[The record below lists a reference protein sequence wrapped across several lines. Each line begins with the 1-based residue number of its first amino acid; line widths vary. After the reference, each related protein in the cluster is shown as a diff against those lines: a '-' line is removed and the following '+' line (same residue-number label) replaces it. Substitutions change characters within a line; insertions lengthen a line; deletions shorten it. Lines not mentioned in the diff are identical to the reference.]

1 MACIGAEV
9 MRTRTKWLIALAAII
24 MVAGA
29 LRIASP
35 EIVKGYVN
43 RQLGDMGDYRGSV
56 TDVDLS
62 LLRGG
67 YTLHDLTV
75 VKADAE
81 VETPFV
87 EMGTMDLSLQWKALF
102 RGRAVGEMVMHRP
115 IVNMVQSK
123 SDEESQLGTGVNWP
137 QEVRDLFPFRLNI
150 VEVVDGLVTFR
161 APGIEAEE
169 SITAREFQL
178 VLRNLTNVDD
188 RDTEAFADLEMHA
201 RIMGNAPLTLT
212 GQIDPNEEL
221 ATFDV
226 DLSLEGAQLVDVN
239 PWLEE
244 FLKVDA
250 HAGAFSL
257 YAELASADGRFE
269 GYLRPIMENPEFFDM
284 EEAAGGPFK
293 KAWEAM
299 VGFTAKILENRQEDQ
314 VATQI
319 PLSGEYENPR
329 AGILEAMVNLVR
341 NAFIGAFAHSL
352 QGTINFRDVAE
363 DAACFESG
371 GQRSEECEERSSRDE
386 K

>member
-1 MACIGAEV
+1 MACIGQRR
-9 MRTRTKWLIALAAII
+9 MRRRTKWLAALSGAVVLAA
-24 MVAGA
+24 G

-35 EIVKGYVN
+35 ELVKGYVN

-56 TDVDLS
+56 SDVDLS

-67 YTLHDLTV
+67 YTLHDLTI

-81 VETPFV
+81 VETPFA

-102 RGRAVGEMVMHRP
+102 RGRAVGEIVMRQP
-115 IVNMVQSK
+115 IVNMVQSER
-123 SDEESQLGTGVNWP
+123 DEQSQLGTGVNWP
-137 QEVRDLFPFRLNI
+137 QEVRDLFPFQLNI
-150 VEVVDGLVTFR
+150 VRVVNGLVTFR
-161 APGIEAEE
+161 APGIEADE
-169 SITAREFQL
+169 SITAHDFQL

-188 RDTEAFADLEMHA
+188 REAEAFADIELHT
-201 RIMGNAPLTLT
+201 RIMGNAPLSLI

-221 ATFDV
+221 ATFDIDV
-226 DLSLEGAQLVDVN
+226 SLEGARLVDVN

-250 HAGAFSL
+250 HAGDFSL
-257 YAELASADGRFE
+257 YAELASANGRFE
-269 GYLRPIMENPEFFDM
+269 GYLRPIMENPEFFDTD
-284 EEAAGGPFK
+284 EAADGPFK

-299 VGFTAKILENRQEDQ
+299 VGFTAKILENRREDQ

-329 AGILEAMVNLVR
+329 AGILEAMVNLLR

-352 QGTINFRDVAE
+352 QGTIDFRDVGE
-363 DAACFESG
+363 EVACFESDA
-371 GQRSEECEERSSRDE
+371 QRSGDCE
-386 K
+386 